1 MLKPFSTTQQP
12 AALNK
17 NKLSK
22 TEINSLPLRYYNGA
36 IRIIQTAEQAKDAC
50 AILIKEKVL
59 GFDTETRPAF
69 KKGQSYLPSLLQL
82 AGTKVVYL
90 FQLSQCGL
98 TDSIIILLSNVNIIK
113 SGVAIN
119 QDLTELQQILNFE
132 PAGFVD
138 LGDIARSKGLPH
150 HGLRGL
156 AAYLLKFRIS
166 KSGRTSNWS
175 ANQLT
180 KKQIK
185 YAATDAWVGRE
196 LYLKYKQTKVI

>member
-1 MLKPFSTTQQP
+1 MSGL
-12 AALNK
+12 ALDK

-22 TEINSLPLRYYNGA
+22 NEINSLPLRYYNGP

-50 AILIKEKVL
+50 TILIKEKLL
-59 GFDTETRPAF
+59 GVDTETRPTF
-69 KKGQSYLPSLLQL
+69 IKGQSYLPSLLQL
-82 AGTKVVYL
+82 AGKKVVYL
-90 FQLSQCGL
+90 FQLSKCGL
-98 TDSIIILLSNVNIIK
+98 PDSITNLLSNVNIIK

-119 QDLTELQQILNFE
+119 QDLIELQQILNFE
-132 PAGFVD
+132 PGGFID

-156 AAYLLKFRIS
+156 AAYLLNFRIS
-166 KSGRTSNWS
+166 KSSRTSNWS

-185 YAATDAWVGRE
+185 YAATDAWLGRK
-196 LYLKYKQTKVI
+196 LYLKYKQINVI

>member
-1 MLKPFSTTQQP
+1 MV
-12 AALNK
+12 LNK

-22 TEINSLPLRYYNGA
+22 TEINSLPLRYYNGP
-36 IRIIQTAEQAKDAC
+36 IHIIQTTEQAKDAC

-69 KKGQSYLPSLLQL
+69 YKGQSYLPSLLQM

-90 FQLSQCGL
+90 FQLSKCGL
-98 TDSIIILLSNVNIIK
+98 TDSITNLLSNDNIIK
-113 SGVAIN
+113 SGVAID
-119 QDLTELQQILNFE
+119 QDLTGLQQILHFD
-132 PAGFVD
+132 PAGFID
-138 LGDIARSKGLPH
+138 LGDIARLKGLPH

-156 AAYLLKFRIS
+156 GACLLNFRIS

-185 YAATDAWVGRE
+185 YAATDAWLGRE
-196 LYLKYKQTKVI
+196 LYLKYKQINII

>member
-1 MLKPFSTTQQP
+1 MVLD
-12 AALNK
+12 K

-22 TEINSLPLRYYNGA
+22 TEINSLPLRYYNGPVH
-36 IRIIQTAEQAKDAC
+36 IIQTAGQAKEAC
-50 AILIKEKVL
+50 AILIKENVL

-69 KKGQSYLPSLLQL
+69 NKGQSYLPSLLQM
-82 AGTKVVYL
+82 AGRKVVYL
-90 FQLSQCGL
+90 FQLSKCGL
-98 TDSIIILLSNVNIIK
+98 TDSIINLLSIDDIIK

-119 QDLTELQQILNFE
+119 QDLIELQQISNFE
-132 PAGFVD
+132 PAGFID

-156 AAYLLKFRIS
+156 AAYLLNFRIS

-185 YAATDAWVGRE
+185 YAATDAWLGRE
-196 LYLKYKQTKVI
+196 LYLKYKRINVI

>member
-1 MLKPFSTTQQP
+1 LPGI
-12 AALNK
+12 ALNK

-36 IRIIQTAEQAKDAC
+36 IRIIQTAEQAKNAC

-69 KKGQSYLPSLLQL
+69 NKGQYYLPSLLQL

-138 LGDIARSKGLPH
+138 LGDIAKSKGLPH

-196 LYLKYKQTKVI
+196 LYLKYKQIKVI

>member
-1 MLKPFSTTQQP
+1 MV
-12 AALNK
+12 LNK

-22 TEINSLPLRYYNGA
+22 TEINSLPLRYYNGP
-36 IRIIQTAEQAKDAC
+36 IHIIQTTEQAKDAC

-69 KKGQSYLPSLLQL
+69 YKGQSYLPSLLQM

-90 FQLSQCGL
+90 FQLSKCGL
-98 TDSIIILLSNVNIIK
+98 TDSITNLLSNDNIIK
-113 SGVAIN
+113 SGVAID
-119 QDLTELQQILNFE
+119 QDLTGLQQILHFD
-132 PAGFVD
+132 PAGFID
-138 LGDIARSKGLPH
+138 LGDIARLKGLPH

-156 AAYLLKFRIS
+156 GACLLNFRIS

-185 YAATDAWVGRE
+185 YAATDAWLGRE
-196 LYLKYKQTKVI
+196 LYLKYKQINVI

>member
-1 MLKPFSTTQQP
+1 M
-12 AALNK
+12 ALYK

-36 IRIIQTAEQAKDAC
+36 IRIVQTAEQAKDAC

-98 TDSIIILLSNVNIIK
+98 IDSIIILLSNVNIIK

-166 KSGRTSNWS
+166 KSARTSNWS

-196 LYLKYKQTKVI
+196 LYLKYKQIKVI

>member
-1 MLKPFSTTQQP
+1 M
-12 AALNK
+12 ALDK

-156 AAYLLKFRIS
+156 AAYLLNFRIS

-196 LYLKYKQTKVI
+196 LYLKYKQIKVI

>member
-1 MLKPFSTTQQP
+1 MSKLPGI
-12 AALNK
+12 ALNK

-36 IRIIQTAEQAKDAC
+36 IRIIQTAEQAKNAC

-69 KKGQSYLPSLLQL
+69 NKGQSYLPSLLQL

-138 LGDIARSKGLPH
+138 LGDIAKSKGLPH

-196 LYLKYKQTKVI
+196 LYLKYKQIKVI

>member
-1 MLKPFSTTQQP
+1 MSKLTGI
-12 AALNK
+12 ALNK

-36 IRIIQTAEQAKDAC
+36 IRIIQTAEQAKNAC

-69 KKGQSYLPSLLQL
+69 NKGQSYLPSLLQL

-138 LGDIARSKGLPH
+138 LGDIAKSKGLPH

-196 LYLKYKQTKVI
+196 LYLKYKQIKVI

>member
-1 MLKPFSTTQQP
+1 MVLD
-12 AALNK
+12 K

-22 TEINSLPLRYYNGA
+22 TEINSLPLRYYNGP
-36 IRIIQTAEQAKDAC
+36 IHIIQTAEQAKEAC
-50 AILIKEKVL
+50 TILIKEKVL

-69 KKGQSYLPSLLQL
+69 TKGQYYLPSLLQM

-90 FQLSQCGL
+90 FQLSKCGL
-98 TDSIIILLSNVNIIK
+98 TDSIINLLSNDDIIK

-119 QDLTELQQILNFE
+119 QDLIELQQIINFY
-132 PAGFVD
+132 PAGFID

-156 AAYLLKFRIS
+156 AAYLLNFRIS

-185 YAATDAWVGRE
+185 YAATDAWLGRE
-196 LYLKYKQTKVI
+196 LYLKYKQINVI

>member
-1 MLKPFSTTQQP
+1 MVLD
-12 AALNK
+12 K

-22 TEINSLPLRYYNGA
+22 TEINSLPLRYYNGP
-36 IRIIQTAEQAKDAC
+36 IHIIQTAEQAKEAC
-50 AILIKEKVL
+50 AILMKEKVL

-69 KKGQSYLPSLLQL
+69 NKGQSYLPSLLQM

-90 FQLSQCGL
+90 FQLSKCGL
-98 TDSIIILLSNVNIIK
+98 TDSIINLLSIDDIIK

-119 QDLTELQQILNFE
+119 QDLIELQQISNFE
-132 PAGFVD
+132 PAGFID

-156 AAYLLKFRIS
+156 GACLLNFRIS

-185 YAATDAWVGRE
+185 YAATDAWLGRE
-196 LYLKYKQTKVI
+196 LYLKYKRINVI

>member
-1 MLKPFSTTQQP
+1 M
-12 AALNK
+12 ALDK

-50 AILIKEKVL
+50 TILIKEKVL

-90 FQLSQCGL
+90 FQLSQCDL

-196 LYLKYKQTKVI
+196 LYLKYKQIKVI

>member
-1 MLKPFSTTQQP
+1 MPGI
-12 AALNK
+12 ALNK

-138 LGDIARSKGLPH
+138 LGDIAKSKGLPH

-196 LYLKYKQTKVI
+196 LYLKYKQIKVI

>member
-1 MLKPFSTTQQP
+1 MSKLPGI
-12 AALNK
+12 ALNK

-36 IRIIQTAEQAKDAC
+36 IRIIQTAEQAKNAC

-69 KKGQSYLPSLLQL
+69 NKGQSYLPSLLQL

-98 TDSIIILLSNVNIIK
+98 TDKIIILLSNVNIIK

-138 LGDIARSKGLPH
+138 LGDIAKSKGLPH

-166 KSGRTSNWS
+166 KSARTSNWS

-196 LYLKYKQTKVI
+196 LYLKYKQIKVI

>member
-1 MLKPFSTTQQP
+1 MVLD
-12 AALNK
+12 K

-22 TEINSLPLRYYNGA
+22 TEINSLPLRYYNGP
-36 IRIIQTAEQAKDAC
+36 IHIIQTTEQAKNAC
-50 AILIKEKVL
+50 SILIKEKVL

-69 KKGQSYLPSLLQL
+69 TKGQYYLPSLLQM

-90 FQLSQCGL
+90 FQLSKCGL
-98 TDSIIILLSNVNIIK
+98 TDSIINLLSNDDIIK

-119 QDLTELQQILNFE
+119 QDLIELQQIINFY
-132 PAGFVD
+132 PAGFID

-150 HGLRGL
+150 DGLRGL
-156 AAYLLKFRIS
+156 AAYLLNFRIS

-185 YAATDAWVGRE
+185 YAATDAWLGRE
-196 LYLKYKQTKVI
+196 LYLKYKQINVI

>member
-1 MLKPFSTTQQP
+1 MPGI
-12 AALNK
+12 ALNK

-98 TDSIIILLSNVNIIK
+98 TDKIIILLSNVNIIK

-196 LYLKYKQTKVI
+196 LYLKYKQIKVI

>member
-1 MLKPFSTTQQP
+1 M
-12 AALNK
+12 ALDK

-22 TEINSLPLRYYNGA
+22 TEINLLPLRYYNGA
-36 IRIIQTAEQAKDAC
+36 IRIIQTAEQAKNAC
-50 AILIKEKVL
+50 AILSKEKLL

-69 KKGQSYLPSLLQL
+69 NKGQSYLPSILQM
-82 AGTKVVYL
+82 AGANVVYL
-90 FQLSQCGL
+90 FQLSKCGL
-98 TDSIIILLSNVNIIK
+98 NDSIINLLSNEDIIK

-119 QDLTELQQILNFE
+119 QDLIELQQIINFD
-132 PAGFVD
+132 PAGFID

-156 AAYLLKFRIS
+156 AAYLLNFRIS
-166 KSGRTSNWS
+166 KSSRTSNWS

-185 YAATDAWVGRE
+185 YAATDAWLGRE
-196 LYLKYKQTKVI
+196 LYLKYKQINVI

>member
-1 MLKPFSTTQQP
+1 MSKLPGI
-12 AALNK
+12 ALNK

-36 IRIIQTAEQAKDAC
+36 IRIIQTAEQAKNAC

-69 KKGQSYLPSLLQL
+69 NKGQSYLPSLLQL

-196 LYLKYKQTKVI
+196 LYLKYKQIKVI

>member
-1 MLKPFSTTQQP
+1 MSKLPRI
-12 AALNK
+12 ALNK

-22 TEINSLPLRYYNGA
+22 NEINSLPLRYYNGA
-36 IRIIQTAEQAKDAC
+36 IRIIQTAEHAENAC
-50 AILIKEKVL
+50 AILNKEKVL

-69 KKGQSYLPSLLQL
+69 NKGQSYLPSLLQL
-82 AGTKVVYL
+82 AGTNVVYL

-98 TDSIIILLSNVNIIK
+98 TDKIIILLSNVNIIK

-119 QDLTELQQILNFE
+119 QDLTELQQILDFE

-138 LGDIARSKGLPH
+138 LGDIAKSKGLPH

-166 KSGRTSNWS
+166 KSARTSNWS

-185 YAATDAWVGRE
+185 YAATDAWIGRE
-196 LYLKYKQTKVI
+196 LYLKYKQIKVI

>member
-1 MLKPFSTTQQP
+1 MSKFPGI
-12 AALNK
+12 ALNK

-36 IRIIQTAEQAKDAC
+36 IRIIQTAEQAKNAC

-69 KKGQSYLPSLLQL
+69 NKGQSYLPSLLQL

-138 LGDIARSKGLPH
+138 LGDIAKSKGLPH

-196 LYLKYKQTKVI
+196 LYLKYKQIKVI

>member
-1 MLKPFSTTQQP
+1 M
-12 AALNK
+12 ALDK

-36 IRIIQTAEQAKDAC
+36 IRIIQTAEQAKNAC

-156 AAYLLKFRIS
+156 AAYLLKFRTS

-196 LYLKYKQTKVI
+196 LYLKYKQIKVI

>member
-1 MLKPFSTTQQP
+1 M
-12 AALNK
+12 
-17 NKLSK
+17 
-22 TEINSLPLRYYNGA
+22 
-36 IRIIQTAEQAKDAC
+36 
-50 AILIKEKVL
+50 KEKVL

-69 KKGQSYLPSLLQL
+69 NKGQSYLPSLLQM
-82 AGTKVVYL
+82 AGRKVVYL
-90 FQLSQCGL
+90 FQLSKCGL
-98 TDSIIILLSNVNIIK
+98 TDSIINLLSIDDIIK

-119 QDLTELQQILNFE
+119 QDLIELQQISNFD
-132 PAGFVD
+132 PAGFID

-156 AAYLLKFRIS
+156 AAYLLNFRIS

-185 YAATDAWVGRE
+185 YAATDAWLGRE
-196 LYLKYKQTKVI
+196 LYLKYKRINVI

>member
-1 MLKPFSTTQQP
+1 M
-12 AALNK
+12 ALDK

-36 IRIIQTAEQAKDAC
+36 IRIIQTAEQAKNAC

-69 KKGQSYLPSLLQL
+69 NKGQSYLPSLLQL

-196 LYLKYKQTKVI
+196 LYLKYKQIKVI

>member
-1 MLKPFSTTQQP
+1 MSGL
-12 AALNK
+12 ALNK

-22 TEINSLPLRYYNGA
+22 TEINSLPLRYYNGP

-50 AILIKEKVL
+50 TILIKEKLL

-69 KKGQSYLPSLLQL
+69 NKGQSYLPSLLQL

-90 FQLSQCGL
+90 FQLSKCGL
-98 TDSIIILLSNVNIIK
+98 PDSITNLLSNVNIIK
-113 SGVAIN
+113 SGVAID
-119 QDLTELQQILNFE
+119 QDLIELQQILNFK
-132 PAGFVD
+132 PGGFID
-138 LGDIARSKGLPH
+138 LGDIARSNGLPH

-156 AAYLLKFRIS
+156 AAFLLNFRIS
-166 KSGRTSNWS
+166 KSSRTSNWS

-185 YAATDAWVGRE
+185 YAATDAWLGRE
-196 LYLKYKQTKVI
+196 LYLKYKQINVI

>member
-1 MLKPFSTTQQP
+1 MSKLTGI
-12 AALNK
+12 ALNK

-22 TEINSLPLRYYNGA
+22 TELNSLPIRYYNGA
-36 IRIIQTAEQAKDAC
+36 IRIIQTAEHAENAC
-50 AILIKEKVL
+50 AILMKEKVL

-69 KKGQSYLPSLLQL
+69 NKGQSYLPSLLQL

-98 TDSIIILLSNVNIIK
+98 TDKIIILLSNVNIIK

-138 LGDIARSKGLPH
+138 LGDIAKSKGLPH

-166 KSGRTSNWS
+166 KSARTSNWS

-196 LYLKYKQTKVI
+196 LYLKYKQIKVI

>member
-1 MLKPFSTTQQP
+1 LPGI
-12 AALNK
+12 ALNK

-36 IRIIQTAEQAKDAC
+36 IRIIQTAEQAKNAC

-69 KKGQSYLPSLLQL
+69 NKGQSYLPSLLQL

-138 LGDIARSKGLPH
+138 LGDIAKSKGLPH

-196 LYLKYKQTKVI
+196 LYLKYKQIKVI

>member
-1 MLKPFSTTQQP
+1 MPGI
-12 AALNK
+12 ALNK

-36 IRIIQTAEQAKDAC
+36 IRIIQTAEQAKNAC

-69 KKGQSYLPSLLQL
+69 NKGQSYLPSLLQL

-138 LGDIARSKGLPH
+138 LGDIAKSKGLPH

-196 LYLKYKQTKVI
+196 LYLKYKQIKVI

>member
-1 MLKPFSTTQQP
+1 MVLD
-12 AALNK
+12 K

-22 TEINSLPLRYYNGA
+22 TEINSLPLRYYNGP
-36 IRIIQTAEQAKDAC
+36 IHIIQTAGQAKKAC

-69 KKGQSYLPSLLQL
+69 NKGQSYLPSLLQM
-82 AGTKVVYL
+82 AGRKVVYL
-90 FQLSQCGL
+90 FQLSKCGL
-98 TDSIIILLSNVNIIK
+98 TDSIINLLSIDDIIK

-119 QDLTELQQILNFE
+119 QDLIELQQISNFE
-132 PAGFVD
+132 PAGFID

-156 AAYLLKFRIS
+156 AAYLLNFRIS

-175 ANQLT
+175 TNQLT

-185 YAATDAWVGRE
+185 YAATDAWLGRE
-196 LYLKYKQTKVI
+196 LYLKYKRINVI